1 MLLPNRIE
9 IKIISQ
15 SLQSNNPALGVALL
29 NEYSMPAGLRAALL
43 SKLTVSNCQLV
54 PTELLN
60 GLRSA
65 ESSKETQQKIKSL
78 PAMTVVKSRPVP
90 TRFLISQ
97 SAKVRLENRRRTAN
111 AK

>member
-15 SLQSNNPALGVALL
+15 SLQSKNPALGVALL

-43 SKLTVSNCQLV
+43 SKLTVVSCQLV
-54 PTELLN
+54 PTELLD
-60 GLRSA
+60 GLTSA
-65 ESSKETQQKIKSL
+65 ESSKETQQKIRAL
-78 PAMTVVKSRPVP
+78 PAMTVVKSRSVP
-90 TRFLISQ
+90 TRFSISQ
-97 SAKVRLENRRRTAN
+97 SAKVRLENRRRIAN